1 MVVLWD
7 RLFLVDDKGERERET
22 IIDTNDQALYIY
34 VMYLMIGNTT
44 L

>member
-22 IIDTNDQALYIY
+22 IIDTNDQALYICN
-34 VMYLMIGNTT
+34 VLDDW
-44 L
+44 